1 MHSFKKE
8 IASFLLKYRGRRIE
22 DNGFSDFYET
32 VDTVLLG
39 SGQIWVDELGF
50 EVVDDSVPITEQS
63 TTEDLS
69 DEPVNLNFEDTTATT

>member
-1 MHSFKKE
+1 
-8 IASFLLKYRGRRIE
+8 
-22 DNGFSDFYET
+22 